1 MTDHPPHP
9 GRHVRE
15 AFLEPRGISVT
26 EAAKLIGISRPGV
39 SNFLNGKVSV
49 TENIAIRV
57 ERAFGMPKADLLRM
71 QAVYDAALASQES
84 APADTKTYVPPFLGI
99 QANEVEDWADHNI
112 PARVRLSVLLRTL
125 VHSTGV
131 GLESVE
137 FHGNDDAER
146 PGWDGLVVASAGT
159 PWIPKGKSGW
169 EFGVNVDVK
178 TKADGDFGKSV
189 KAYKDAKKRAE
200 ITFVFVTPRRWAGKE
215 AWAQAMR
222 AKKLWKDVRVY
233 DASDIEQWLEQS
245 PAGQTWFA
253 NETKK
258 PSQGVRS
265 LDQCWSDWADVA
277 NPPISPVLFDTAK
290 EIGQPKLRSF
300 LEKPAGAP
308 FVIAADS
315 VEEALAFLAQ
325 AFGVPDLQVNRDK
338 VLVFDQTGTLPKIA
352 QGMQDFIAVVHTR
365 EVERELAPHVH
376 KLRSIVIYPRNA
388 TNEDPTLLLEPL
400 GYEPFRKGLEAMEL
414 SRDEIARLGNESG
427 HSLTVLRRRLS
438 KVEAVRTP
446 QWASDHDTARSLIP
460 MVLIGVWNTKG
471 AADQVAVSLLAG
483 EKVEYDTT
491 EQRLQ
496 ALLRLNDAPVWSI
509 GNFRGVVSKLDALF
523 AIAHAIT
530 MNDLD
535 RFLEIAKLVLGE
547 DDPTLDIPEKE
558 RWWSDMQGQRRE
570 FSGAL
575 RKGVAET
582 LVLLAVHGKHL
593 FLKRLGFDGQIAAS
607 RLVRELLLPLT
618 TRKLEA
624 NQRDLPVYAEAAPD
638 AFLKILEDDL
648 REPEPQVLG
657 LMRPTDTSMFGASSP
672 RTGLLWAL
680 EGLAWN
686 TNTFMRTVLILARLS
701 QVELKD
707 NLANKPIASLGAI
720 FRAWMP
726 QTAADHDAR
735 VKAVATL
742 LEKFREVGWTICL
755 EQFGGY
761 GRDVGSY
768 SHKPSWRA
776 DGYGFGEPFR
786 FNGPRHNFQVAMVEM
801 ALARP
806 TYTVKMIGDLVE
818 RLNGVGTEYQ
828 RLIWKI
834 IEDWR
839 KGGASDDDV
848 AALRDKIR
856 TTVLSRRG
864 RRRSSDSGFAALTEA
879 ARKIYDLL
887 EPTNLINKYEWLFR
901 QSWVEES
908 ADEIEDEELDFK
920 KREERIARLRDDAL
934 KAIFEALGIDGIFA
948 LASKGSAQ
956 GQIGWHAI
964 RNVLPK
970 AQIAMFIDGALQP
983 GANELTPERKNLVIG
998 SLQALTED
1006 DFLVFLREA
1015 RNRLL
1020 ESDFAR
1026 LLLLSPYRKSTW
1038 AAADEM
1044 LPASRKSYW
1053 QEVHPTWI
1061 FEPED
1066 DNNESVERLLKAKR
1080 PRAAFAAVHFRL
1092 EVLRPS
1098 QLVELLAAIAKEN
1111 NDKDDEYQ
1119 LRDYDIKRAFTLLDR
1134 NPDVTLDEKAGL
1146 EFAYIDVLAQM
1157 FERGERRIVNLER
1170 YIEAHPEMWVQA
1182 LAWAYT
1188 RKGRG
1193 KDPESYKLPEG
1204 RQDLAQRG
1212 YLLLQGIQR
1221 IPGEGPDGRIENDRL
1236 SAWIAAVREASAEL
1250 DRADVC
1256 DMSLGQMLSHAPVGA
1271 DGVWPCEPVRDVME
1285 ELQSE
1290 SLFNGAHSGLYNS
1303 RGVIWRGEGGDQ
1315 ERELAQKYRR
1325 WGEALRFT
1333 HPQLSASLLLDMAKT
1348 YEHQAEREDE
1358 EAGIRRRLRH

>member
-1 MTDHPPHP
+1 MTDIPRHP
-9 GRHVRE
+9 GQYVRE
-15 AFLEPRGISVT
+15 TFLGPRGISVT

-49 TENIAIRV
+49 TENIAVRV
-57 ERAFGMPKADLLRM
+57 ERVFGMPKADLLRM
-71 QAVYDAALASQES
+71 QADYDAAVASQES
-84 APADTKTYVPPFLGI
+84 APSDTKTYVPPFLGI

-146 PGWDGLVVASAGT
+146 PGWDGLIVASAGT

-178 TKADGDFGKSV
+178 TKADGDFNKSV
-189 KAYKDAKKRAE
+189 KAHKDAKKRAE

-222 AKKLWKDVRVY
+222 AKELWKDVRVY

-253 NETKK
+253 NEIKK
-258 PSQGVRS
+258 PAQGVRS

-277 NPPISPVLFDTAK
+277 NPPISPILFDTAK
-290 EIGQPKLRSF
+290 EIGQPKLKSF
-300 LEKPAGAP
+300 LEKPASAP

-325 AFGVPDLQVNRDK
+325 AFGTPELEANRDK
-338 VLVFDQTGTLPKIA
+338 VLVFDQTGTLPKLA

-388 TNEDPTLLLEPL
+388 TNEDPTLILETL
-400 GYEPFRKGLEAMEL
+400 GYEAFRKGLEAMEM
-414 SRDEIARLGNESG
+414 SRDEVARLGNESG

-460 MVLIGVWNTKG
+460 MVLIGAWNAKG
-471 AADQVAVSLLAG
+471 AADQVTVSLLAG
-483 EKVEYDTT
+483 EKVEYDTI

-496 ALLRLNDAPVWSI
+496 AMLRLNDAAVWSI

-523 AIAHAIT
+523 AISHAIT
-530 MNDLD
+530 VSDLD

-547 DDPTLDIPEKE
+547 DDPTLDLPEKD
-558 RWWSDMQGQRRE
+558 RWLSDLHGKRRE

-575 RKGVAET
+575 RKGVGET
-582 LVLLAVHGKHL
+582 LVLLAVHGKNL
-593 FLKRLGFDGQIAAS
+593 FLKRLGFDGEIAAS

-648 REPEPQVLG
+648 RELKPQVLG
-657 LMRPTDTSMFGASSP
+657 LIRPTDTSMFGASSP

-686 TNTFMRTVLILARLS
+686 PDTFMRTVLILARLS

-735 VKAVATL
+735 VKAVAVL
-742 LEKFREVGWTICL
+742 LEKFPEVGWIICL
-755 EQFGGY
+755 GQFGGF
-761 GRDVGSY
+761 GTDVGSY

-786 FNGPRHNFQVAMVEM
+786 FNGPRHGFQVAMVEM

-806 TYTVKMIGDLVE
+806 TYTVKMIGDLIE
-818 RLNGVGTEYQ
+818 RLNGVGPDYQ
-828 RLIWKI
+828 RSIWKI
-834 IEDWR
+834 VEDWR

-848 AALRDKIR
+848 AELREKIR
-856 TTVLSRRG
+856 RTVLSRRG

-887 EPTNLINKYEWLFR
+887 EPTSLINKYEWLFR

-908 ADEIEDEELDFK
+908 VDEIEDEERDFK
-920 KREERIARLRDDAL
+920 KREERIARLRVDAL
-934 KAIFEALGIDGIFA
+934 KAILETQGIEGIFA
-948 LASKGSAQ
+948 LASKGNAQ
-956 GQIGWHAI
+956 GQIGWHTI

-970 AQIAMFIDGALQP
+970 TQIAVFIDEALQP
-983 GANELTPERKNLVIG
+983 GVNELTPERKNLVFG
-998 SLQALTED
+998 SLQALTEED
-1006 DFLVFLREA
+1006 RIIFLREA
-1015 RNRLL
+1015 GNRLP
-1020 ESDFAR
+1020 ESDFVR
-1026 LLLLSPYRKSTW
+1026 LLLLSPYLKSTW
-1038 AAADEM
+1038 AAVDEIS
-1044 LPASRKSYW
+1044 PTSQNIYW
-1053 QEVHPTWI
+1053 QEVYPTWI
-1061 FEPED
+1061 YEPVD
-1066 DNNESVERLLKAKR
+1066 NNNESVERLLKAKR
-1080 PRAAFAAVHFRL
+1080 PRAAFEAVHFGL
-1092 EVLRPS
+1092 EHLRPS
-1098 QLVELLAAIAKEN
+1098 HIVELLTAIAKESN
-1111 NDKDDEYQ
+1111 EKDGEYQ
-1119 LRDYDIKRAFTLLDR
+1119 LRDYDLKQAFTLLDR
-1134 NPDVTLDEKAGL
+1134 NPDLTLDEKAGL
-1146 EFAYIDVLAQM
+1146 EFAYIDILAQM
-1157 FERGERRIVNLER
+1157 FERGERHIVNLER

-1182 LAWAYT
+1182 LAWAYK
-1188 RKGRG
+1188 RKNRG
-1193 KDPESYKLPEG
+1193 EDPEPYKLPEG

-1212 YLLLQGIQR
+1212 HRLLEGIRR
-1221 IPGEGPDGRIENDRL
+1221 IPGEGSDGKIDRDRL
-1236 SAWIAAVREASAEL
+1236 AAWIATVREASAEL
-1250 DRADVC
+1250 DRADMC
-1256 DMSLGQMLSHAPVGA
+1256 DTCLGQMLSHAPVGA
-1271 DGVWPCEPVRDVME
+1271 DGIWPCEPVRDVME
-1285 ELQSE
+1285 DLQSE
-1290 SLFNGAHSGLYNS
+1290 SLFEGAHIGLYNS
-1303 RGVIWRGEGGDQ
+1303 RGVVWRGEGGDQ

-1333 HPQLSASLLLDMAKT
+1333 HPQLSASLLMDMAKT
-1348 YEHQAEREDE
+1348 YERQAEREDE